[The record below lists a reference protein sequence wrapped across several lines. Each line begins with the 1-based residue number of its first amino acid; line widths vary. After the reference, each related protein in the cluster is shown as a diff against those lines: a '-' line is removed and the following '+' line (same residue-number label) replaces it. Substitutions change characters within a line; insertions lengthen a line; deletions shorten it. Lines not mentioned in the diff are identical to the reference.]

1 MYWSMNDKCFHKI
14 ILLVRDTRKQYGV
27 DKTKIFSGSCSWFMS
42 GTQNQGKE
50 LLGFNGLLQNGTNG
64 DFGRVLVPRKLH
76 VYTISSLHYQVV
88 AKREFL
94 RMCFRAKRFLHA
106 DAFAVDSYWP
116 VTRTAVGGH
125 FCATQHGGR
134 ACKQVRLLRG
144 KLSRC
149 WPNKCIFFLT
159 SAWVQ
164 TLRENKMIRRVVIK
178 TDFEAPFRDCENRP
192 AAVSSRWPH
201 HLICLRHNFSR
212 TSNQYKFRT
221 AALYMV
227 KFSLLAMSKSLF
239 YRDNLCA
246 RCPRKG

>member
-1 MYWSMNDKCFHKI
+1 MINVFTKLYFLCATHGNNTALIKQRYFLVPAPGLCRELKTRARNS
-14 ILLVRDTRKQYGV
+14 LL
-27 DKTKIFSGSCSWFMS
+27 
-42 GTQNQGKE
+42 
-50 LLGFNGLLQNGTNG
+50 NGLQNGTNG

-178 TDFEAPFRDCENRP
+178 TDFEAPFRAPFRDCENRP
-192 AAVSSRWPH
+192 AAVSSR
-201 HLICLRHNFSR
+201 
-212 TSNQYKFRT
+212 
-221 AALYMV
+221 
-227 KFSLLAMSKSLF
+227 
-239 YRDNLCA
+239 
-246 RCPRKG
+246 

>member
-1 MYWSMNDKCFHKI
+1 MINVFTKLYFLCATHGNNTALIKQRYFLVPAPGLCRKLKTRARNS
-14 ILLVRDTRKQYGV
+14 LL
-27 DKTKIFSGSCSWFMS
+27 
-42 GTQNQGKE
+42 
-50 LLGFNGLLQNGTNG
+50 NGLQNGTNG

-144 KLSRC
+144 NLSRC
-149 WPNKCIFFLT
+149 CLNKCIFFLT
-159 SAWVQ
+159 FAWVQ
-164 TLRENKMIRRVVIK
+164 TLRENKKIGRVVIK
-178 TDFEAPFRDCENRP
+178 TLKHISEIVKIALLRFP
-192 AAVSSRWPH
+192 AGDH
-201 HLICLRHNFSR
+201 II
-212 TSNQYKFRT
+212 
-221 AALYMV
+221 
-227 KFSLLAMSKSLF
+227 
-239 YRDNLCA
+239 
-246 RCPRKG
+246 